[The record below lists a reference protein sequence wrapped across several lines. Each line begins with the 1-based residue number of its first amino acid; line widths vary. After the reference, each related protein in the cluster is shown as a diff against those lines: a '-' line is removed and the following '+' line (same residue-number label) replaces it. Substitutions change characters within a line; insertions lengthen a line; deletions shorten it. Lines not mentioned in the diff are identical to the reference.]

1 MDIHQKFFSKIGVN
15 YLIYAII
22 SLVFFI
28 LINILNIIPAT
39 NQVLV
44 YVNNAPKICNSYFN
58 LHYTIQ
64 KEATFG
70 FSFFRNTGFFYESPK
85 YSLILSICLMYDLF
99 IAKELN
105 KKEVLIFSLTIFSTL
120 SLTGIALV
128 VFIWILYFLFKE
140 NINNKTKLLKKI
152 LIILVLIVISPKMID
167 IASKVLAIKS
177 DSASYSTRLDNYYAG
192 YKAWKENPLFGSG
205 YLDMSVIKKHYSAF
219 RLNDIGYTNS
229 PFRVLAQGG
238 IYMSILYLAT
248 IIKGLLGS
256 IKNRN
261 IFKFFFVALFVYLFF
276 TTAFSYNY
284 LAFLVL
290 FFISNSKYALK
301 EEGYENI
308 QSLNE

>member
-1 MDIHQKFFSKIGVN
+1 MGKINTKKVLQFLIAFMIILDCETIWKWIEGSGFFKLAISIIIITSLFFINLNQKKLKLNKFLIVFL
-15 YLIYAII
+15 YLIGLAII
-22 SLVFFI
+22 
-28 LINILNIIPAT
+28 NIFKGAYSIIPLCLT
-39 NQVLV
+39 ILLL
-44 YVNNAPKICNSYFN
+44 YLYFN
-58 LHYTIQ
+58 V
-64 KEATFG
+64 
-70 FSFFRNTGFFYESPK
+70 
-85 YSLILSICLMYDLF
+85 

-261 IFKFFFVALFVYLFF
+261 IFFC
-276 TTAFSYNY
+276 SYMN
-284 LAFLVL
+284 
-290 FFISNSKYALK
+290 
-301 EEGYENI
+301 
-308 QSLNE
+308 